1 MEKKYVIK
9 GHLTATPV
17 DIDKKAEL
25 DIWMDMF
32 RKLLKNVPVDAEV
45 VSVGLSPK
53 GGLTLEYRQVVDT
66 TKDENLG
73 LTRDYHSAPIDQ
85 LNQLN
90 GSPINWAAKSMIE
103 EANSIRA
110 EASES
115 M

>member
-66 TKDENLG
+66 TKDENLV
-73 LTRDYHSAPIDQ
+73 LTRDYHSAQID
-85 LNQLN
+85 QLN
-90 GSPINWAAKSMIE
+90 GSPINWAIKSMIE

>member
-45 VSVGLSPK
+45 VSVGLSPE

-66 TKDENLG
+66 TKDENLV
-73 LTRDYHSAPIDQ
+73 LTRDYHSDPIDQ
-85 LNQLN
+85 LN
-90 GSPINWAAKSMIE
+90 GSQINWATRSAIE

>member
-1 MEKKYVIK
+1 MENKYVIK
-9 GHLTATPV
+9 GHLTVTPV
-17 DIDKKAEL
+17 DIDKKTEL
-25 DIWMDMF
+25 NMNTF

-45 VSVGLSPK
+45 VSVGLSPED
-53 GGLTLEYRQVVDT
+53 GLTLEYRQIVDIA
-66 TKDENLG
+66 KDENLV

-85 LNQLN
+85 IND
-90 GSPINWAAKSMIE
+90 SPINWATRSMIE

>member
-1 MEKKYVIK
+1 MKKKYVIK

-17 DIDKKAEL
+17 DIDEKTEL
-25 DIWMDMF
+25 NMDTL
-32 RKLLKNVPVDAEV
+32 RKLLKNVPVDAEI
-45 VSVGLSPK
+45 VSVGLSPED
-53 GGLTLEYRQVVDT
+53 GLTLEYRQVVDL
-66 TKDENLG
+66 TKDENLV

-85 LNQLN
+85 IN
-90 GSPINWAAKSMIE
+90 GSPINWATRSAIE

>member
-17 DIDKKAEL
+17 DIDKKTEL
-25 DIWMDMF
+25 NMDTL
-32 RKLLKNVPVDAEV
+32 RKLLKNVPVDAEI
-45 VSVGLSPK
+45 VSVGLIPED
-53 GGLTLEYRQVVDT
+53 GLTLEYRQVVDL
-66 TKDENLG
+66 TKDENLV
-73 LTRDYHSAPIDQ
+73 LTRDYQNTPIDQ
-85 LNQLN
+85 IN
-90 GSPINWAAKSMIE
+90 GSPINWATRSAVE